1 METRAFKASKEDF
14 FVDNT
19 GASNDGVSR
28 VASNDLDRNMRMLV
42 NILSSHTRSNMHVS
56 REKVDNRLQKAP
68 SNRKVENEGMDQ
80 RVGRC

>member
-19 GASNDGVSR
+19 G
-28 VASNDLDRNMRMLV
+28 ASNDLDRNMRMLV